1 MQEALPGDPVA
12 IVGIKEVLSG
22 GVLLHREPTPLEVP
36 SDYEE
41 VKEEKPLSDEVVVLN
56 LVLKSDTRGTLEALV
71 ASILKLGD
79 SDAYVDIIFQ
89 GVGDIKDSDVLLASS
104 AKAMLLGFNVA
115 VPSGSRDLATDLK
128 LTVKTYQIIY
138 ELLDDVKARLKG
150 IQIEEEYKGKG
161 LAVVMK
167 LFPLT
172 SGDVVVGLF
181 MTHGHLVSN
190 DKIRVLREG
199 EEVFRG
205 NVKQLRIQAN
215 RVKKVNKGQE
225 CGVLIKPQ
233 FDFKPEDVIEVL

>member
-1 MQEALPGDPVA
+1 MSGLKNDIQIISAT
-12 IVGIKEVLSG
+12 VGNISE
-22 GVLLHREPTPLEVP
+22 
-36 SDYEE
+36 SD
-41 VKEEKPLSDEVVVLN
+41 
-56 LVLKSDTRGTLEALV
+56 
-71 ASILKLGD
+71 I
-79 SDAYVDIIFQ
+79 
-89 GVGDIKDSDVLLASS
+89 LLAKTTKSIVI
-104 AKAMLLGFNVA
+104 GFNLNI
-115 VPSGSRDLATDLK
+115 SENIFKLARSEKVLI
-128 LTVKTYQIIY
+128 KTFKIIY